1 MRKGARLLL
10 FAGKRLTGALTS
22 PKVSV
27 PDQNGRAPDCSPLS
41 SSMFCFTF
49 VARLGSA
56 FLLSQRPQAL
66 LENAV
71 EFGNFALRFHRMKP
85 RSFTSGLLLDE
96 LHYAFAVFILV
107 VLRVE
112 LIFLQ

>member
-1 MRKGARLLL
+1 MRSGARLLL
-10 FAGKRLTGALTS
+10 LAGKRLTGTLTS

-27 PDQNGRAPDCSPLS
+27 PDQNGRDADCSPLS
-41 SSMFCFTF
+41 SSLCCFAF

-66 LENAV
+66 LEYAV
-71 EFGNFALRFHRMKP
+71 ELGNFALRFHRMKP
-85 RSFTSGLLLDE
+85 RSFTSRLLLDE
-96 LHYAFAVFILV
+96 LHYALTVFILV